1 MDCYKKLAFL
11 VRNERYCSNGDGDK
25 ASNIR
30 KYYISEIT
38 LDHIIFPQKKEHNI
52 FISKNDT
59 NDKRKPLTNTLLL
72 CTELSRIQERKKNHM
87 TKINAIDWLK

>member
-1 MDCYKKLAFL
+1 VNFYKKLAFL

-38 LDHIIFPQKKEHNI
+38 LDHIIFPPKKES
-52 FISKNDT
+52 IS
-59 NDKRKPLTNTLLL
+59 
-72 CTELSRIQERKKNHM
+72 LSLKMIQM
-87 TKINAIDWLK
+87 TKENH